1 MKIGFIS
8 PFQGL
13 TELVKSIST
22 DMGVRVDVF
31 EAVFEAGAKIV
42 KRLEE
47 EKYDILISRGATY
60 YSISKMA
67 KIPVINC
74 GVTSFDILY
83 ALYEASKISKN
94 VGLIIYEPI
103 PLNYELISEILQI
116 KLTYL
121 TSYKNTEELQKM
133 VEDTI
138 KNGVDVIVG
147 GILTIQFAK
156 ELGRPGV
163 LLRTSEETIRQA
175 IKNAVEII
183 NLTRKQQLEAE
194 RLKQLVNFS
203 YDGIILTDSQG
214 VVTVFNPAA
223 EEILGIKANDILN
236 NRAEEFIPTTGL
248 IEVAKTGEVQL
259 GRLQKVKNTTIITN
273 RIPIKVR
280 DEVLGVVATFQD
292 IGKIQ
297 DWEMKIRSELSQK
310 GLVAKYT
317 FNNYVGSSETVKKM
331 LLKAQR
337 FTKSDSTVLITGESG
352 TGKEILAQSIH
363 NASNRKDYPFVAV
376 NCTAIPEHLLESEL
390 FGYEEGAFTGAR
402 KGGKVG
408 LFELAHRGTIFLDEL
423 GSISKNLQSNL
434 LRVLQE
440 REVWRLGSNKVVQ
453 IDVRVIAATN
463 SDLQEAV
470 ERGEFRSDLFYR
482 LNVLNLQT
490 VPLRERKEDI
500 IELLHYFIKSQGGKP
515 ILLNKETENLLKE
528 YFWPGNVRELQN
540 FAERLLLLK
549 DEIPMAEVFHEM
561 IDRNAKYNSRAWHK
575 EEQDT
580 LRIKKGTLR
589 DMEKTIIRQ
598 MYRDYQENATLLAE
612 RLRISRTTLWKKLKE
627 NEETNN

>member
-8 PFQGL
+8 PYQGL
-13 TELVKSIST
+13 TQLVNSISAE
-22 DMGVRVDVF
+22 MGVRVDVF
-31 EAVFEAGAKIV
+31 EAVFEAGVEILNK
-42 KRLEE
+42 LEE
-47 EKYDILISRGATY
+47 EKYDIAISRGATY
-60 YSISKMA
+60 WSISKKA
-67 KIPVINC
+67 RIPVINC

-103 PLNYELISEILQI
+103 SLNYELISEIFNI
-116 KLTYL
+116 NLTYL
-121 TSYKNTEELQKM
+121 TSYKDTDELRKM
-133 VEDTI
+133 VEHAA
-138 KNGVDVIVG
+138 KKGAGVIIG
-147 GILTIQFAK
+147 GILTIQYAK
-156 ELGRPGV
+156 DLGRPGV

-175 IKNAVEII
+175 IRNAVEII

-203 YDGIILTDSQG
+203 YDGIILTDSNG
-214 VVTVFNPAA
+214 IVTVFNPAA
-223 EEILGIKANDILN
+223 EEILGVKAEDILN
-236 NRAEEFIPTTGL
+236 NRADEFIPTTGL
-248 IEVAKTGEVQL
+248 IEVAGTGEVQL

-273 RIPIKVR
+273 RIPIKVK

-292 IGKIQ
+292 VGKIQ

-317 FNNYVGSSETVKKM
+317 FKNYIGSSDAVKKM

-337 FTKSDSTVLITGESG
+337 FTKSDSTVLISGESG

-363 NASNRKDYPFVAV
+363 NASPRKDYPFVAV

-390 FGYEEGAFTGAR
+390 FGYEEGAFTGAK
-402 KGGKVG
+402 KGGKMG
-408 LFELAHRGTIFLDEL
+408 LFELAHRGTIFLDEI

-463 SDLQEAV
+463 SDMQEAV

-500 IELLHYFIKSQGGKP
+500 IELLDYFIKSYGGKK
-515 ILLNKETENLLKE
+515 ILLDQETENLLMT
-528 YFWPGNVRELQN
+528 YYWPGNVRELQN
-540 FAERLLLLK
+540 FGERLILLK
-549 DEIPMAEVFHEM
+549 DEVPMAEVLQEM
-561 IDRNAKYNSRAWHK
+561 VYRKRGQGEGIWNKDEKDK
-575 EEQDT
+575 IT
-580 LRIKKGTLR
+580 IKKGTLKE
-589 DMEKTIIRQ
+589 MEKTIIRNL
-598 MYRDYQENATLLAE
+598 YQQYNGNCTLLAE
-612 RLRISRTTLWKKLKE
+612 RLNISRTTLWKKLKE
-627 NEETNN
+627 H